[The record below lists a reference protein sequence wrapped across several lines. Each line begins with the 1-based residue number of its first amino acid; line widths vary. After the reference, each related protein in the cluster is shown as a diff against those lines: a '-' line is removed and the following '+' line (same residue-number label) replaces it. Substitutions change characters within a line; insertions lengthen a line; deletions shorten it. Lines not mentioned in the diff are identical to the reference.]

1 MSEGKDNAVAR
12 QEGQGVGKLRG
23 LVLVQLAVQAPILLA
38 VLVGWQLWVMP
49 LARTAAPEWQ
59 LASRVVLAIGFCA
72 LMLGLYGLMSRHLE
86 SRRPTELAWRGA
98 GPHLL
103 RGVATGALLFTT
115 LYTLLTIIGFAR
127 VEWAGALERAAIA
140 LLAAAMAAVGEEL
153 LFRGVLFRL
162 AETAFGTAVALVLS
176 AVLFGVMHAYAP
188 GATLLSMTVIALEAG
203 LLLGA
208 AFAASRTLWFPIGL
222 HAGWNFTEGG
232 IFGIA
237 VSGTPSHGLLS
248 VTLSGP
254 DLWTGGG
261 FGPEASAV
269 TVLLCLMLAGFFCR
283 RARCTGLWRPMHLRL
298 RLEHEHVND

>member
-38 VLVGWQLWVMP
+38 ALVGWQLWVMP

-86 SRRPTELAWRGA
+86 RRRPTELAWRGA

-127 VEWAGALERAAIA
+127 VAWAGAPERAAIA

-176 AVLFGVMHAYAP
+176 AVVFGVMHAYAP
-188 GATLLSMTVIALEAG
+188 GASLLSMMVIALEAG

-208 AFAASRTLWFPIGL
+208 AFAASRTLSRFVMERCYRDRKRALGQRRGRSQIGS
-222 HAGWNFTEGG
+222 A
-232 IFGIA
+232 A
-237 VSGTPSHGLLS
+237 S
-248 VTLSGP
+248 VMM
-254 DLWTGGG
+254 TGAA
-261 FGPEASAV
+261 P
-269 TVLLCLMLAGFFCR
+269 
-283 RARCTGLWRPMHLRL
+283 
-298 RLEHEHVND
+298 